1 MAANLILKGEPEFN
15 SVTNLKKS
23 IVLEVQNTKIGII
36 GYLTPDTKFLV
47 SPNNIEYID
56 EVISIQEEA
65 DKLKSEGVN
74 IIIALG
80 HSGYET
86 DKRIAKEGQGVDLV
100 IGGHTNTFLWNG
112 KTPDIEQIVGA
123 YPTVIQQ
130 STGKKV
136 PVVQAYAYTKYLGKL
151 HLKFDNKGEL
161 ISYDG
166 QPILLDHSVAQEQD
180 VLDLLETFRPG
191 ILNFTKN
198 VVGKSNVLLNGGGA
212 CREKECNLGNL
223 IADSMVYGYA
233 ADHKT
238 IAGWT
243 DAPIALMH
251 GGGIRTSIN
260 AETSGGNV
268 TRADI
273 LDVLPFDNV
282 IVAVNMTGK
291 VLKKVLEWSVYNYN
305 PIELPGSFL
314 QFSGLRVEYN
324 ITRPSGS
331 RLVSAQALCGECIV
345 PTYSKVSETAFY
357 KVLIPQFLYEGGDN
371 YTMLKTDILDK
382 EILALNDVDV
392 LSDYITQYSP
402 VSPEVQGRVILHL
415 KSGAAQLTTIAGLPL
430 ATAFYLLITFRII
443 SF

>member
-1 MAANLILKGEPEFN
+1 MNN
-15 SVTNLKKS
+15 VTNLKKS
-23 IVLEVQNTKIGII
+23 IVLEVKNNKIGII

-56 EVISIQEEA
+56 EVISVQEEA

-80 HSGYET
+80 HSGYEA
-86 DKRIAKEGQGVDLV
+86 DKRIAKEVQGVDLV

-123 YPTVIQQ
+123 YPTVIRQ
-130 STGKKV
+130 SSGKKV

-161 ISYDG
+161 ISFDG

-198 VVGKSNVLLNGGGA
+198 VVGKADVLLNGGGA

-233 ADHKT
+233 MDRKIET
-238 IAGWT
+238 GWT

-260 AETSGGNV
+260 APASGGNI

-273 LDVLPFDNV
+273 LNVLPFDNV

-305 PIELPGSFL
+305 PIEMPGSFL

-324 ITRPSGS
+324 ITHPSGS
-331 RLVSAQALCGECIV
+331 RLMSVEALCGECVV
-345 PTYSKVSETAFY
+345 PTYSKVSEEAFY

-371 YTMLKTDILDK
+371 YTMIKTDISSK
-382 EILALNDVDV
+382 EILALNDVDT
-392 LSDYITQYSP
+392 LSDYITQHSP
-402 VSPEVQGRVILHL
+402 VSPEVQGRVTLHV
-415 KSGAAQLTTIAGLPL
+415 KSGAGKLTTIAGLPL
-430 ATAFYLLITFRII
+430 ATAFYLLIKFRIGL
-443 SF
+443 F